1 MNTTRTMT
9 IEKAARTLGVGRSSA
24 YEAARCGDLPAIRI
38 GHRLLVPRAAIE
50 RMLGESLDDRIEEAD
65 DA

>member
-9 IEKAARTLGVGRSSA
+9 IEEAARTLGVGRSSA
-24 YEAARCGDLPAIRI
+24 YEAAHRGDLPAIRI

-50 RMLGESLDDRIEEAD
+50 RMLGEPIPGQTKEEAD
-65 DA
+65 A